1 MEESSAPAPA
11 DADADAASV
20 TLPEVYE
27 DAPEDWRLSMAV
39 EDGPEKPRLPEGWAE
54 HIDDA
59 TQHPY
64 YHHEALNVTQWEF
77 PSANQAYEAEDEDV
91 SRAVEAPE
99 DDSIES
105 WEVARSPADAPKK
118 IKPRKQNKDYIALAD
133 AYKLE
138 KQYRD
143 LKSLPTCVMCH
154 RNPCHDVL
162 FPCEHKCVCRSCL
175 QTNGIG
181 ESREEGKWPLCPLCC
196 QEIKRI
202 LPSDGRE
209 VEKYWNWVLEVE
221 PRLPPKFA
229 QRFEFAGAYL
239 RNHDDPPQESCAC
252 AIS

>member
-1 MEESSAPAPA
+1 
-11 DADADAASV
+11 
-20 TLPEVYE
+20 
-27 DAPEDWRLSMAV
+27 
-39 EDGPEKPRLPEGWAE
+39 
-54 HIDDA
+54 
-59 TQHPY
+59 
-64 YHHEALNVTQWEF
+64 
-77 PSANQAYEAEDEDV
+77 
-91 SRAVEAPE
+91 
-99 DDSIES
+99 
-105 WEVARSPADAPKK
+105 
-118 IKPRKQNKDYIALAD
+118 
-133 AYKLE
+133 
-138 KQYRD
+138 
-143 LKSLPTCVMCH
+143 MCH

-239 RNHDDPPQESCAC
+239 TEPRRPPWTLCVRDLVIRRLRGAAGFFCSRTVVAPRRL
-252 AIS
+252 